1 MTQIIGNIKILVA
14 DDHKI
19 IRDGIVQLLDDEK
32 NFFIIGEA
40 GNGKEA
46 LDILEQRKADIVIMD
61 INMPE
66 MNGIECTRQVVQK
79 YPETKV
85 LALTMYSEDI
95 YLKRMLD
102 AGASGYILKS
112 SGKEELL
119 KAIKKIMAG
128 HLHFS
133 DEITHAPSTGMESDI
148 DKSGDLIP
156 LTGREKEVLKLIVSE
171 FTNQEIAEKLFIS
184 SRTVDAHRR
193 NLIAKTGVRN
203 TAGLVKY
210 AIRNKVV

>member
-1 MTQIIGNIKILVA
+1 MTQIAGNVKILVV

-19 IRDGIVQLLDDEK
+19 IRDGIAQLLDDEK
-32 NFFIIGEA
+32 NFFIIGQA
-40 GNGKEA
+40 SNGREA
-46 LDILEQRKADIVIMD
+46 LEVLEQRRADIVIMD

-66 MNGIECTRQVVQK
+66 MNGIDCTREIVAK
-79 YPETKV
+79 YDDVKV

-95 YLKRMLD
+95 YLKRMLA

-119 KAIKKIMAG
+119 KAIQRIIMG
-128 HLHFS
+128 HMHFS
-133 DEITHAPSTGMESDI
+133 DEITHAAVPNMDNEPDKTGEMIS
-148 DKSGDLIP
+148 
-156 LTGREKEVLKLIVSE
+156 LTGREKEVLKLIVNE
-171 FTNQEIAEKLFIS
+171 LTNQEIAEKLFIS

-210 AIRNKVV
+210 AIRNKIV